1 MLHDCCCPQ
10 VVVTHW
16 GFANNNAVEV
26 RRLNKIKKVRF
37 DYELKNQI
45 EVDRNSPNSNDIIR
59 ESANWFADGRG
70 RCRQRAVTLKDKEE
84 GEIEFTSKICRKNQ
98 N

>member
-1 MLHDCCCPQ
+1 M
-10 VVVTHW
+10 
-16 GFANNNAVEV
+16 
-26 RRLNKIKKVRF
+26 RF

-45 EVDRNSPNSNDIIR
+45 EVDRNSPNSNTR

-98 N
+98 NLMKLTLKKLYLPLSLGGRAD

>member
-1 MLHDCCCPQ
+1 M
-10 VVVTHW
+10 
-16 GFANNNAVEV
+16 
-26 RRLNKIKKVRF
+26 RF
-37 DYELKNQI
+37 NYELEKANRTQSKLT
-45 EVDRNSPNSNDIIR
+45 EQNDITCER
-59 ESANWFADGRG
+59 ANWFADGRG